1 MGRVRVFSSNI
12 TENNWKRRVLRGDT
26 VKSGSTIYPRLCSG
40 PRSQIISSFICR
52 LLGFQS
58 RASRGCSPQFFKKG
72 NFDQNYQKIVEK
84 LKCRG
89 PVSTFLAMIDPRYI
103 RSIDGKSSI
112 FSNGTLL
119 FWRTVA
125 KIGQKS
131 DFVEK
136 MPKKVSIFNSDFS
149 KVLTPESRKKLIFNF
164 WFSTCRRKITRG
176 FRIWPYFYEF
186 STQKWSKT
194 AIYSEI
200 WVYSDALQNVKTR
213 HKWSFLTTF
222 AWKVVKNEVRFGI
235 LV

>member
-1 MGRVRVFSSNI
+1 MKIFSALKLSETKTATLFYEPQPFQFSPRVGMPH
-12 TENNWKRRVLRGDT
+12 LRGGT

-119 FWRTVA
+119 F
-125 KIGQKS
+125 
-131 DFVEK
+131 
-136 MPKKVSIFNSDFS
+136 
-149 KVLTPESRKKLIFNF
+149 
-164 WFSTCRRKITRG
+164 
-176 FRIWPYFYEF
+176 
-186 STQKWSKT
+186 
-194 AIYSEI
+194 
-200 WVYSDALQNVKTR
+200 
-213 HKWSFLTTF
+213 
-222 AWKVVKNEVRFGI
+222 
-235 LV
+235 

>member
-1 MGRVRVFSSNI
+1 MSRTVKSHKSYHAKTVANLTIATVQTVNLGHIARFASKKSLRSEAHKSPHSN
-12 TENNWKRRVLRGDT
+12 RRHNFLHSRQPRQRCVKAVKHLLREGT

-52 LLGFQS
+52 LLGFQT

-119 FWRTVA
+119 F
-125 KIGQKS
+125 
-131 DFVEK
+131 
-136 MPKKVSIFNSDFS
+136 
-149 KVLTPESRKKLIFNF
+149 
-164 WFSTCRRKITRG
+164 
-176 FRIWPYFYEF
+176 
-186 STQKWSKT
+186 
-194 AIYSEI
+194 
-200 WVYSDALQNVKTR
+200 
-213 HKWSFLTTF
+213 
-222 AWKVVKNEVRFGI
+222 
-235 LV
+235 